1 MKGGHMKALAFFFGM
16 VIFFIG
22 GCAEFNGSPLIP
34 NIIAVFGLLI
44 TYFSAKKIDNL

>member
-1 MKGGHMKALAFFFGM
+1 MNALAFFVGM
-16 VIFFIG
+16 VIFFVG

-44 TYFSAKKIDNL
+44 SYLSAKNIKIDNL